1 MRQMNS
7 PSTTKQGDLFISPC
21 NFSEPLF
28 PLDKSPHEWRS
39 CHDAYTY
46 TWTKDFSK
54 DLVSLTSTDSA
65 KMINSMGFCPQNRCQ
80 LFNLSATN
88 VDGMAPEGL
97 CYTKIE
103 NGGMSYGA
111 CAFREGAFNSGLLIG
126 FYNRTQPSPKPI
138 YKKSRIVLGNRRGV
152 LGGNDESMESFI
164 NANEIY
170 PGLIGTQCPLASRPA
185 GFENTVDDV
194 KKMIIENNITLW
206 IQLAPSGLDTY
217 FVDGVY
223 KAGGGNCGVFPLE
236 FFMDSASIYS
246 KGVSDFK
253 ITQGASSETPYIEMS
268 YTLTAY
274 TQEQNDGRIRTT
286 FDDMSI
292 RRLSNRT
299 LDSVMSVDMPS
310 LRNLRHPSAPDDGQL
325 GGNSSADTVAKVE
338 DLIENA
344 ETSELEN
351 LSMKGNMKDIVKFNA
366 TLSFTKLDT
375 NGMLLGI
382 PMIWKESRVTVKHI
396 WYHKW
401 KDFRTPPQ
409 EDLQVCKQYFRIEK
423 P

>member
-7 PSTTKQGDLFISPC
+7 PSTTKQGDIFISPC

-46 TWTKDFSK
+46 TWTKDFNK
-54 DLVSLTSTDSA
+54 DLISLSTTDSA

-88 VDGMAPEGL
+88 LDGMAPEGL

-111 CAFREGAFNSGLLIG
+111 CAFREGVFNSGVLIG
-126 FYNRTQPSPKPI
+126 FYNQTQPSPKPI
-138 YKKSRIVLGNRRGV
+138 YKKSRIVLGNRRGSHP
-152 LGGNDESMESFI
+152 GQDESAESFI

-206 IQLAPSGLDTY
+206 IQLAPSGLDSY
-217 FVDGVY
+217 FEDGVY
-223 KAGGGNCGVFPLE
+223 TAGGGNCGVFPLE

-253 ITQGASSETPYIEMS
+253 IIQGASAEIPYIEMS
-268 YTLTAY
+268 YTITAY
-274 TQEQNDGRIRTT
+274 TQEQKDGRVRTT

-299 LDSVMSVDMPS
+299 VDSVMSVDMPS
-310 LRNLRHPSAPDDGQL
+310 LRNLRQVSAHTDGKWAE
-325 GGNSSADTVAKVE
+325 NSLTDSLAKSE
-338 DLIENA
+338 YLDENA
-344 ETSELEN
+344 ETSEAEN
-351 LSMKGNMKDIVKFNA
+351 FSIKGDLKDIVKFNA
-366 TLSFTKLDT
+366 TSSFTKLDT
-375 NGMLLGI
+375 NEMLSGI
-382 PMIWKESRVTVKHI
+382 PMIWTESRVTVKHI

-409 EDLQVCKQYFRIEK
+409 EDVQVCK
-423 P
+423 